1 MSKLFKFIFLFI
13 VFQIEAQN
21 QSNKVLIPY
30 RDKNLWGMSD
40 TLGNIKVK
48 PIYKEIKNFII
59 DYENDFASRYV
70 VKSNK
75 TYYVID
81 QNKKVLLPEL
91 NTYDSIYLNKNYP
104 NHFWVFKKGKVGLYH
119 KNKEI
124 IGCFYDKITVLAN
137 ESYEVQNGKLSGLIN
152 SLGKL
157 IIPIEYVRIRPS
169 WDEEDEKNPKF
180 VWTAKGML
188 TEKKFY
194 DTRIVVIKSDDVL
207 NKVYADIAVAEANW
221 NNHDKDIKKKL
232 EAKYDAV
239 SEFDKYSKYVY
250 VTLNNKKGV
259 VNLSNEEEMVS
270 PKYDEIKNLSLD
282 KDKYVFVVKSNQK
295 YGLVKEGN
303 QMLLE
308 NEFDKI
314 EYDYK
319 ARLYLLEKDNKK
331 GCIVFN
337 TIYPYISPK
346 YLSIR
351 SIDGIQINDRWQFGL
366 FEVTTENGKGIV
378 GENGVEFFKD

>member
-1 MSKLFKFIFLFI
+1 MAKFLKIVFLFI
-13 VFQIEAQN
+13 VFQVEAQS

-30 RDKNLWGMSD
+30 RDKNLWGLSD

-48 PIYKEIKNFII
+48 PSYKEIKHFII
-59 DYENDFASRYV
+59 DYSKNFASRYV

-75 TYYVID
+75 TFYVID

-91 NTYDSIYLNKNYP
+91 NPYDSIYLNKDFP
-104 NHFWVFKKGKVGLYH
+104 NHFWVFKKGKVGLFH

-124 IGCFYDKITVLAN
+124 IGCFYDKITVSEN

-169 WDEEDEKNPKF
+169 WDDEDEKNPKF
-180 VWTAKGML
+180 VWVARGML
-188 TEKKFY
+188 AEKKFY
-194 DTRIVVIKSDDVL
+194 DTRIINKSDAYDANKIYGEVSVSEASSYDYKDV
-207 NKVYADIAVAEANW
+207 
-221 NNHDKDIKKKL
+221 KKKL
-232 EAKYDAV
+232 ESKYDV
-239 SEFDKYSKYVY
+239 VGEFDKYSKYVY
-250 VTLNNKKGV
+250 VTLNQKKGV
-259 VNLSNEEEMVS
+259 VNLTNQEEMIA
-270 PKYDEIKNLSLD
+270 PKHDEIKYFSID
-282 KDKYVFVVKSNQK
+282 KDKYVFLVKSNQK

-303 QMLLE
+303 QVLLQ

-314 EYDYK
+314 EYDNK
-319 ARLYLLEKDNKK
+319 TRLYILEKENKK

-337 TIYPYISPK
+337 TIYPYIQPK
-346 YLSIR
+346 YLSIK
-351 SIDGIQINDRWQFGL
+351 SLDGIQITDRWQFGL
-366 FEVTTENGKGIV
+366 FEVTTEKGKGVV

>member
-1 MSKLFKFIFLFI
+1 
-13 VFQIEAQN
+13 
-21 QSNKVLIPY
+21 
-30 RDKNLWGMSD
+30 MSD

-180 VWTAKGML
+180 V
-188 TEKKFY
+188 F
-194 DTRIVVIKSDDVL
+194 
-207 NKVYADIAVAEANW
+207 DINAFARASLGIGWFSISETWRYNLASFSW
-221 NNHDKDIKKKL
+221 GPDI
-232 EAKYDAV
+232 
-239 SEFDKYSKYVY
+239 
-250 VTLNNKKGV
+250 
-259 VNLSNEEEMVS
+259 
-270 PKYDEIKNLSLD
+270 
-282 KDKYVFVVKSNQK
+282 
-295 YGLVKEGN
+295 
-303 QMLLE
+303 
-308 NEFDKI
+308 
-314 EYDYK
+314 
-319 ARLYLLEKDNKK
+319 
-331 GCIVFN
+331 
-337 TIYPYISPK
+337 
-346 YLSIR
+346 
-351 SIDGIQINDRWQFGL
+351 QFGL
-366 FEVTTENGKGIV
+366 VFPIHYQEGEPFDISFDDLEVIYPEIDVVDTAKSLASDI
-378 GENGVEFFKD
+378 KDDLFD